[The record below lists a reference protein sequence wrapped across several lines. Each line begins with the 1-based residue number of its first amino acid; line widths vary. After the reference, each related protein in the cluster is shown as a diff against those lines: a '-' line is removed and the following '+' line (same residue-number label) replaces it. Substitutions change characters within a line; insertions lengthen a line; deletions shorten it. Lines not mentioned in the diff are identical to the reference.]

1 MLIAIDYDETFTL
14 DPGFWREVIAL
25 AEGRGHSCICAT
37 MRHPHEEIPSEH
49 ARLFERVVYTG
60 RKAKR
65 PAVDKAG
72 YYPSIWVDD
81 MPWTVDRE
89 SIYQTY
95 QWDGLAHWGE
105 VKITP
110 PQPKKKEARYQWLM
124 RAGHTYYVTNGRFR
138 DAGEAQIAGAI
149 PVRPIEETREEYEV
163 SE

>member
-37 MRHPHEEIPSEH
+37 MRYPHEEIPPEH

-65 PAVDKAG
+65 PEVDKAG

-89 SIYQTY
+89 S
-95 QWDGLAHWGE
+95 LLSFE
-105 VKITP
+105 
-110 PQPKKKEARYQWLM
+110 EADPDER
-124 RAGHTYYVTNGRFR
+124 
-138 DAGEAQIAGAI
+138 
-149 PVRPIEETREEYEV
+149 
-163 SE
+163 